1 MTKISDSVKVIVSN
15 NLIYSMAISSGLC
28 NYTKIAENIRDKV
41 EAMTGKNVKFNTIVK
56 GINDVV
62 IHTARISK
70 IRKKC

>member
-41 EAMTGKNVKFNTIVK
+41 EAMTGKNVKFNPVC
-56 GINDVV
+56 
-62 IHTARISK
+62 HK
-70 IRKKC
+70 IIGYEKCEPGSER